1 MYFAVAAHL
10 AHARAAGRNG
20 GDGERVERRF
30 VFVVHDVG
38 AHVDLGDEP
47 PFAGPTL
54 VPALDEPPVELAA
67 PAPLFAVPSE
77 SLLHAL
83 THTSRHV
90 VAALPSTSDNER
102 D

>member
-1 MYFAVAAHL
+1 MKKRISAERQSSTHRRKIKSGPPTVA
-10 AHARAAGRNG
+10 
-20 GDGERVERRF
+20 EP
-30 VFVVHDVG
+30 DVPTTTLLP
-38 AHVDLGDEP
+38 ALPGDEP
-47 PFAGPTL
+47 ALPGFPF

-67 PAPLFAVPSE
+67 PLPLLSAPAE

-90 VAALPSTSDNER
+90 AAALPSTRGNER